1 MPTTLSLLLPLAG
14 ILAGARGAA
23 LLSRRLGFPAVFGEL
38 ILGFLVG
45 PALLN
50 LLQPSELI
58 HFLADIGVI
67 LLMFLAGLETDLH
80 TVRSVGRAAA
90 LAALGGVILP
100 LAGGFALGIGS
111 GIPARNALFLGAVL
125 TATSVSVSVQT
136 LRDLGKLNSPQGAAI
151 LSAAIIDDL
160 LGVIVFAIVMSLESG
175 SPLLTTL
182 LRMSL
187 FLPAA
192 WIAGNWLL
200 PRLLQWE
207 KRSGH
212 REASLGIV
220 VALVL
225 LYAWAAEALGS
236 VATITGAYIL
246 GTIVGRHIDES
257 HPIHQGI
264 SALSFGFFVP
274 VFFVNIGLQA
284 RLDGFLA
291 SPVLTLGLTGIA
303 TISKIIGSGLGAR
316 LGGMSAGQALQ
327 VGCGMVS
334 RGEVA
339 LVIAGAGMA
348 GGLLDSTIFSILILV
363 TLTTTLITPP
373 LLRLA
378 ANLSSL
384 RSLRFPSLPVANW
397 RDYCVDEQPPSF
409 IPSLEE
415 TS

>member
-1 MPTTLSLLLPLAG
+1 MPLTLNLLLPLAG
-14 ILAGARGAA
+14 ILAGTRIAA
-23 LLSRRLGFPAVFGEL
+23 LVSRRLGFPAVFGEL

-50 LLQPSELI
+50 LLQPSETL

-67 LLMFLAGLETDLH
+67 LLMFLAGMETDLH

-111 GIPARNALFLGAVL
+111 GIPVRNALFLGAVL
-125 TATSVSVSVQT
+125 TATSVSVSAQT
-136 LRDLGKLNSPQGAAI
+136 LRDLGKLNSPQGATI

-160 LGVIVFAIVMSLESG
+160 LGVIVFAMVMSLESG
-175 SPLLTTL
+175 SSLLTTL
-182 LRMSL
+182 VRMGL

-200 PRLLQWE
+200 PRLFRLE
-207 KRSGH
+207 KRIGH
-212 REASLGIV
+212 REASLGIL

-236 VATITGAYIL
+236 VASITGAYIL
-246 GTIVGRHIDES
+246 GTIVGRHIEEN
-257 HPIHQGI
+257 HPVHQGI
-264 SALSFGFFVP
+264 SSLGFGFFIP
-274 VFFVNIGLQA
+274 VFFVHIGLQA

-291 SPVLTLGLTGIA
+291 SPVLTLGLIGIA
-303 TISKIIGSGLGAR
+303 MVSKIVGSGLGAR

-348 GGLLDSTIFSILILV
+348 GGLLDSTVFSILILV
-363 TLTTTLITPP
+363 TLITTLATPP
-373 LLRLA
+373 LLRLVA
-378 ANLSSL
+378 TPPQWTSV
-384 RSLRFPSLPVANW
+384 RFPSLPVANW
-397 RDYCVDEQPPSF
+397 RDYCAEEQSF